1 MLFPP
6 TNLTLVSNTLATA
19 VLGWGAAP
27 QAASYNVYR
36 DGKQIASGILV
47 LIYTDSTV
55 KSGHRYTY
63 RVSGMVGGV
72 ETPYSDLLNVD
83 ILQGTTL
90 TFESVYQLQPGEGG
104 YPDIQ
109 WRWQ

>member
-1 MLFPP
+1 MRFPP
-6 TNLTLVSNTLATA
+6 TNLALVSSTLATA

-47 LIYTDSTV
+47 LTYTDSTV
-55 KSGHRYTY
+55 KSRRYAY
-63 RVSGMVGGV
+63 RVSAMVGGV
-72 ETPYSDLLNVD
+72 ETPYSNQLDVD

-90 TFESVYQLQPGEGG
+90 TFESVYERQPGEGG
-104 YPDIQ
+104 YPDIL